1 MRYLPRL
8 FAQVW
13 RTSPRLLAASVLLR
27 LLRAAQP
34 PLVLYVGKLI
44 IDEIVAQRGGG
55 APGLDAFLG
64 GPLTRL
70 AVLVALE
77 LALVMAHDL
86 LSRAAAWVDATL
98 GELHANTVSVELML
112 HAAALD
118 LKHFESSEHQDR
130 LERARRQAGGR
141 TALVAQV
148 LGQAGDAITIAALA
162 AGLLVTAPW
171 LVLLLLFALLP
182 AVLAEE
188 RFNQLAYQLSRR
200 TTQQRREL
208 DYVRFI
214 GASADSA
221 KEVKLF
227 DLGGFLTDRYRS
239 VAHVLY
245 VANRALGVR
254 RALWGGVF
262 ATAGSVAYYAAYALL
277 AWRTVAG
284 ELSGCRPGR
293 RCGRSTHPGLP
304 ERRRTTC
311 VRYRRNYF

>member
-13 RTSPRLLAASVLLR
+13 RTSPRLLTASVLLR

-34 PLVLYVGKLI
+34 PLALYVGKLI
-44 IDEIVAQRGGG
+44 IDEIVAQRGGEG
-55 APGLDAFLG
+55 GSGTPGIDALLG

-77 LALVMAHDL
+77 LALVLGYDL

-148 LGQAGDAITIAALA
+148 LGQAGDAITIVALA
-162 AGLLVTAPW
+162 AGLLATAPW
-171 LVLLLLFALLP
+171 
-182 AVLAEE
+182 
-188 RFNQLAYQLSRR
+188 
-200 TTQQRREL
+200 
-208 DYVRFI
+208 
-214 GASADSA
+214 
-221 KEVKLF
+221 
-227 DLGGFLTDRYRS
+227 
-239 VAHVLY
+239 
-245 VANRALGVR
+245 
-254 RALWGGVF
+254 
-262 ATAGSVAYYAAYALL
+262 
-277 AWRTVAG
+277 
-284 ELSGCRPGR
+284 
-293 RCGRSTHPGLP
+293 
-304 ERRRTTC
+304 
-311 VRYRRNYF
+311 